1 MRQLQPKIGVT
12 HLKIQALDRIKMRNL
27 YAHEFWSTCSCST
40 FGSRASRNALSPS
53 QQIQCGVEGQ
63 ALWSSTAVD
72 LHGICSINLAQWSSG
87 YRGVFEC
94 EVRSTLSFGFSGT
107 SGKIDSGRCQR
118 ETRLETLGRSCQKPD
133 HPSQKALPRREFRTG
148 LGERG
153 LCTGLLDHRFDDVG
167 VSVGQIS
174 LNKKRNQTA
183 HAVGLKRT
191 DSCLHLHFRRQR
203 QRHKMVGRTDFRT
216 WSHLH
221 HAQGV
226 YRLGKTFPDCELWG
240 FFVIRAKDNLR
251 FTRYNS
257 QPVDKSTGLR
267 SDQIGKLSIL
277 KSKGDFPT
285 HLRRF
290 RFYDEEKQK
299 HLVFL
304 TNNLQIPALTV
315 AKLYKKR
322 WEIELFF
329 KWIKGNLEIKHY
341 YGTSANA
348 VKTQIWIAVSLYLI
362 VAIIHKNLKLPG
374 SLRNTLQILSVHPF
388 DKTPLNELLMNISS
402 QNDPERNFN
411 QLEMFNL

>member
-27 YAHEFWSTCSCST
+27 YAYEFWSTCSCST

-72 LHGICSINLAQWSSG
+72 LHGICSIDLAQWTSG
-87 YRGVFEC
+87 YRSVFKFEA
-94 EVRSTLSFGFSGT
+94 RSTLSSGFQEPVAKSTLADANEKRAWRLWEDLAKSLINRARNLYQGESLGLDLDNTVYALDSSTIDLTMSVFPWAKFRSIKSGIKLHT
-107 SGKIDSGRCQR
+107 QLDLRGPIPVCIYISEAKVNDIKWLDELIFEPGAIYIMDRGYIDWARLFQIASSG
-118 ETRLETLGRSCQKPD
+118 
-133 HPSQKALPRREFRTG
+133 A
-148 LGERG
+148 
-153 LCTGLLDHRFDDVG
+153 
-167 VSVGQIS
+167 
-174 LNKKRNQTA
+174 
-183 HAVGLKRT
+183 
-191 DSCLHLHFRRQR
+191 
-203 QRHKMVGRTDFRT
+203 
-216 WSHLH
+216 
-221 HAQGV
+221 
-226 YRLGKTFPDCELWG
+226 

-251 FTRYNS
+251 FTRYKS

-285 HLRRF
+285 HLRRV
-290 RFYDEEKQK
+290 RFYDEEKKK

>member
-1 MRQLQPKIGVT
+1 LTWRNGLRDIEACLNSKPEALY
-12 HLKIQALDRIKMRNL
+12 HLGFQEPVAKSTLADANEKRDWRLWEDLAKSLINRARNL
-27 YAHEFWSTCSCST
+27 YQGESLGLELDNTVY
-40 FGSRASRNALSPS
+40 ALD
-53 QQIQCGVEGQ
+53 
-63 ALWSSTAVD
+63 SSTID
-72 LHGICSINLAQWSSG
+72 LTMSVFPWAKFRSTKSGIKLHTQLDLRGPIPVCIYISEARVNDIKWLDELIFEPGAIYIMDRGYIDWARLFQIASSG
-87 YRGVFEC
+87 
-94 EVRSTLSFGFSGT
+94 
-107 SGKIDSGRCQR
+107 
-118 ETRLETLGRSCQKPD
+118 
-133 HPSQKALPRREFRTG
+133 A
-148 LGERG
+148 
-153 LCTGLLDHRFDDVG
+153 
-167 VSVGQIS
+167 
-174 LNKKRNQTA
+174 
-183 HAVGLKRT
+183 
-191 DSCLHLHFRRQR
+191 
-203 QRHKMVGRTDFRT
+203 
-216 WSHLH
+216 
-221 HAQGV
+221 
-226 YRLGKTFPDCELWG
+226 

-251 FTRYNS
+251 FTRYKS

-285 HLRRF
+285 HLRRV

-374 SLRNTLQILSVHPF
+374 SLRNTLQILSAHPF